1 MSTSLSEQLKR
12 LALPQTSLLQ
22 RDKKRPSLLF
32 DPKEAAGLKRETVYQ
47 IGLDG
52 LEELINK
59 NPVFEQFKNNI
70 FHLTS
75 KKFERSVQSAD
86 ANKKLDKVIRKF
98 MLQLS
103 PYFLLNCSH
112 KALEWLINRYNIH
125 EFNREDLLMLIMP
138 YHESNI
144 FVRVVQLMKFK
155 DENDSWFFL
164 KSLQKTGVHLTKQNL
179 LNHASSDVYF
189 LKFVAKFIALLVK
202 QFEKPSLLTVAFNF
216 YCTVFVG
223 AIENSLELNE
233 AQITQM
239 LPALLKGLSS
249 DIPDFCAASYVI
261 LGRLV
266 MKTPLTDA
274 ILDKFVEKISESK
287 VETLKTESIL
297 TLLILYQSQSHYNSI
312 SESACYSL
320 ICKNW
325 LPKVLQDLSNGNCF
339 VTPFLK
345 ALVKGCLYGAV
356 KFDLEEYRAFMKTL
370 LAAIKFDDSFMEIFL
385 SLLLDG
391 TKTKK
396 PYSEDLQKWLTEII
410 ETLERQYPD
419 QFDKEVYKILSTTQ
433 QGKVI
438 KRRKSLQKILS
449 ETMTIRCKF
458 DVLAKLYHPNVVFR
472 KEAIAYLVNNYDS
485 LREREKEMVKS
496 SFIDR
501 LNDDS
506 VEVVYETLILIK
518 NIPVLKTDALKD
530 VLIKLAYKYQ
540 SDLRTWE
547 SVSTEIVLMLCE
559 QSESNDWETFVAVLP
574 YLLPNSESQLSAAQK
589 IAETSFCR
597 GNPLLKKINT
607 KGEECAQFCNSVFD
621 SMRNDSSD
629 LIHDFIT
636 SIQKTPDRCVLSK
649 YLVILILSC
658 ILPEN
663 SSIDTNITIIKIF
676 IDFIENCE
684 IKYEKGNAFLQKHI
698 SVARAGKLHIEGF
711 LLCLKN
717 VIVKTRRPEV
727 ELGRVDL
734 HSDTDFN
741 QYFTLL
747 ATTLLKNTPNHKKY
761 VHVFINYFCK
771 NFRCKIEFLLNL
783 INSGKSQNLE
793 FLTESV
799 SLVVKLLSSVK
810 DSKEMGS
817 LLDES
822 DIFIP
827 QLLALLLH
835 TSEEVKQKSFRIVEI
850 LAEVKQ
856 HPHQHLFRELLD
868 QREEIVVD
876 NDQLPLIL
884 YNFLSP
890 STVKDSK
897 VLDNAKVL
905 KTALIKTSCGQYP
918 VYLKSKMLELLS
930 HINTIEIFE
939 ETSRDCLDLLKSQ
952 SKSLD
957 EVKSSIVVRNL
968 QRCQPTIAG
977 NIKLGTCVWSL
988 IETCLKESD
997 FTLTISSKPEFAT
1010 VLLLKQFD
1018 REFFVQLNRQ
1028 VEEKL
1033 LDLIIET
1040 ATLTKNPEVLP
1051 VVRHTIKVIELDA
1064 KLILSHFVSMRDVQS
1079 PKIDPNKLKRR
1090 ISVVPTVDILDT
1102 LEWRKGLTALEFI
1115 QDKKKLTNIDVLFPV
1130 LFEILKKCLD
1140 FDEQAAVEY
1149 PKQLILLS
1157 ILYLGEKIDK
1167 NAIAETT
1174 FNMELIVQCIRAS
1187 QNPQTHYCALLML
1200 SFSAELFPSQVL
1212 HHIMAIFT
1220 FMGSS
1225 VLRHEDAYSFQI
1237 ITRII
1242 DTVIP
1247 ILVKDNNPETIAKVL
1262 RVFVDALLDVPEHR
1276 RMPIYGHLLT
1286 KLEVKNNLYI
1296 FLLLIFE
1303 SHVNHSHREK
1313 NKEDDMK
1320 RLEIA
1325 ASICREFSPE
1335 IVIQNCI
1342 NLMKYLQDLPD
1353 EVDSDNTSSSFDI
1366 HYKTPKQFRHY
1377 KYTLI
1382 IFTARLLS
1390 SKEFVF
1396 QVASLKNDESLDLQQ
1411 LYKDMI
1417 INILTYIYRISKIAD
1432 KNANTQHAKYW
1443 KVILHLSYDILD
1455 SVNALLTP
1463 QMFLLVIK
1471 GLMLHNFSTIR
1482 RRSMELLNSKLQNNP
1497 SFFEDCT
1504 SEQIYSLIPP
1514 LISII
1519 KNVDEAQSES
1529 DDELIVQTALL
1540 SLKLLIKFLVSDYH
1554 DKLAEI
1560 LDFVTDLV
1568 KSGKVQNN
1576 VLASVLL
1583 CLAELCTNLRAH
1595 AIPSLPNFM
1604 PAILKILKQQKSQ
1617 ESSNLLLLSSV
1628 TALQKIVETL
1638 PLFLSPYLEKLLYEL
1653 SLLANNWTGDPNE
1666 ERLQPVVNKLSNLR
1680 QQIGTLIPP
1689 RVLIPVLGQSYNR
1702 LITKQAFNAVGFL
1715 LDILAV
1721 NLNHL
1726 NGAEISANLPELTNF
1741 FLNALQF
1748 RTDQETTFEQANEVE
1763 SQIVKA
1769 LTKLILKLSESTFKP
1784 LYYKLFDWAARH
1796 EQKTERLI
1804 TFYALSSG
1812 IAEALKSLFVLFAGH
1827 FLNNAA
1833 QILDSCN
1840 VIRSETLYFDDE
1852 KKNVLLLENVL
1863 KTLHAVFLYDNHK
1876 FVNKDRFEVLMQ
1888 PLVDQLENILGG
1900 VEELKRRNDELVTP
1914 TIVQFAVATADDSLW
1929 KQLNYQILLKM
1940 KHNSPEIRLVS
1951 LNCLKEMVTK
1961 LGVDYLPL
1969 LPETIPVLAE
1979 LLEDEE
1985 ESVEKACRKAV
1996 QEMEKILG
2004 EPIEKYFKM

>member
-52 LEELINK
+52 LEELITK
-59 NPVFEQFKNNI
+59 NPVFEQFKSNI
-70 FHLTS
+70 FHITS
-75 KKFERSVQSAD
+75 KKFERAVQSAD

-98 MLQLS
+98 LLQLS
-103 PYFLLNCSH
+103 PYFLLNCAH

-125 EFNREDLLMLIMP
+125 EFNRDDLLMLIMP

-164 KSLQKTGVHLTKQNL
+164 KSIQKTGVHLTKQSL
-179 LNHASSDVYF
+179 LNKASSDVYF
-189 LKFVAKFIALLVK
+189 LKFVAKFISLLVK

-223 AIENSLELNE
+223 AIEYSSELNE

-239 LPALLKGLSS
+239 LPALLKGLNS

-274 ILDKFVEKISESK
+274 ILDKFVEKVSVSK
-287 VETLKTESIL
+287 VETLKTESVL
-297 TLLILYQSQSHYNSI
+297 TLLILCQSQTHYTQLP
-312 SESACYSL
+312 ESACYSL
-320 ICKNW
+320 IGKNW

-345 ALVKGCLYGAV
+345 VLVKTCLYGAV
-356 KFDLEEYRAFMKTL
+356 KLDLEEYRAFMKTL
-370 LAAIKFDDSFMEIFL
+370 LAAIKFDDAFMEIFL
-385 SLLLDG
+385 SLLLDR

-396 PYSEDLQKWLTEII
+396 PYSEHLQKWLTEII

-438 KRRKSLQKILS
+438 KRRKSLQKILT
-449 ETMTIRCKF
+449 ETMNIRCKF
-458 DVLAKLYHPNVVFR
+458 DVLAKLYHPNVTYR
-472 KEAIAYLVNNYDS
+472 KEAIKYLVNNYDS
-485 LREREKEMVKS
+485 LRDREKEMIKS

-506 VEVVYETLILIK
+506 VEVVHETLNLIK
-518 NIPVLKTDALKD
+518 NISVLKTDALKD
-530 VLIKLAYKYQ
+530 VLTKLAYKCQ
-540 SDLRTWE
+540 SDLKTWG

-559 QSESNDWETFVAVLP
+559 QSEANDWETFVAVLP
-574 YLLPNSESQLSAAQK
+574 YLLPNSENQLSAAQT
-589 IAETSFCR
+589 IAESSFCR
-597 GNPLLKKINT
+597 KNCLLKKINA
-607 KGEECAQFCNSVFD
+607 KGEDCAQFCNSVFD
-621 SMRNDSSD
+621 SMRNNNKE
-629 LIHDFIT
+629 LVNDFIAC
-636 SIQKTPDRCVLSK
+636 IHKTTDRSVLSK
-649 YLVILILSC
+649 YLIILILSI

-663 SSIDTNITIIKIF
+663 SSIESNITIVKIF
-676 IDFIENCE
+676 IEFIENCE
-684 IKYEKGNAFLQKHI
+684 IKYEKGNAFMQKHI
-698 SVARAGKLHIEGF
+698 SVARAGQFHIEGF

-717 VIVKTRRPEV
+717 VIVKTLKPTV

-734 HSDTDFN
+734 HEDTDFN

-747 ATTLLKNTPNHKKY
+747 ATTLLKNKSNHKKY

-771 NFRCKIEFLLNL
+771 TFRSKIEFLLNL
-783 INSGKSQNLE
+783 VNSGKSQDLE
-793 FLTESV
+793 FVTESV
-799 SLVVKLLSSVK
+799 SLIAKLLSSVK
-810 DSKEMGS
+810 DSNEMSS
-817 LLDES
+817 LLES

-835 TSEEVKQKSFRIVEI
+835 KSEDVKQKSFRIVEI
-850 LAEVKQ
+850 LTEVKNDTFG
-856 HPHQHLFRELLD
+856 HLFRELLD

-876 NDQLPLIL
+876 NDQLPLIMFN
-884 YNFLSP
+884 YLSP
-890 STVKDSK
+890 SAVKDTK
-897 VLDNAKVL
+897 VSGNASTL
-905 KTALIKTSCGQYP
+905 KTLLIKTSCGKYP

-939 ETSRDCLDLLKSQ
+939 ETSHDCLHLLKTQ
-952 SKSLD
+952 SKNLD

-977 NIKLGTCVWSL
+977 NIAVGTSIWTL
-988 IETCLKESD
+988 IETCLKDSD
-997 FTLTISSKPEFAT
+997 FTLTVDSKPEFAT

-1018 REFFVQLNRQ
+1018 REFFAQLDAK
-1028 VEEKL
+1028 VETKL
-1033 LDLIIET
+1033 LDLIVET
-1040 ATLTKNPEVLP
+1040 ATLTKNPDVLP
-1051 VVRHTIKVIELDA
+1051 AVRHTIKVIELDA
-1064 KLILSHFVSMRDVQS
+1064 KLILSHFVKMRDVQS
-1079 PKIDPNKLKRR
+1079 PKLDPNKLKRR

-1102 LEWRKGLTALEFI
+1102 LDWRKGLTALEFI
-1115 QDKKKLTNIDVLFPV
+1115 QDKKKLTNIEVLFPV

-1157 ILYLGEKIDK
+1157 ILYLGEKIDRDS
-1167 NAIAETT
+1167 IGETT

-1187 QNPQTHYCALLML
+1187 QNPQTHYCALLVL
-1200 SFSAELFPSQVL
+1200 AFSAELFPSQVL

-1247 ILVKDNNPETIAKVL
+1247 ILVKDNNPETIARVL

-1286 KLEVKNNLYI
+1286 KLQVKDNLYI

-1303 SHVNHSHREK
+1303 SHVNHSHRDK

-1325 ASICREFSPE
+1325 ASVCREFSPE

-1342 NLMKYLQDLPD
+1342 NLMKYLKELPD
-1353 EVDSDNTSSSFDI
+1353 EVDSDNTSSPFDI

-1396 QVASLKNDESLDLQQ
+1396 QVASLKNDELLDLQQ

-1463 QMFLLVIK
+1463 QMFLLVVK

-1497 SFFEDCT
+1497 SFFDDCT

-1519 KNVDEAQSES
+1519 KNVEEAQSES

-1540 SLKLLIKFLVSDYH
+1540 SLKLLTKFLVSDYH
-1554 DKLAEI
+1554 EKLAEI
-1560 LDFVTDLV
+1560 LDFVTDLA

-1604 PAILKILKQQKSQ
+1604 PAILRILKQQKSQ
-1617 ESSNLLLLSSV
+1617 ESSSLLLLSSV
-1628 TALQKIVETL
+1628 TTVQKIVETL

-1653 SLLANNWTGDPNE
+1653 SLLASNVAEE
-1666 ERLQPVVNKLSNLR
+1666 ERLQPVVNKLSNLK
-1680 QQIGTLIPP
+1680 QQIGTSIPP
-1689 RVLIPVLGQSYNR
+1689 RVLIPVLGQSYDR
-1702 LITKQAFNAVGFL
+1702 LITKQAFSAVGFL
-1715 LDILAV
+1715 LDTLAE

-1726 NGAEISANLPELTNF
+1726 NGSEIGANLPELTSF

-1748 RTDQETTFEQANEVE
+1748 RTDQDTTFEQANEVE
-1763 SQIVKA
+1763 AQIVKA

-1840 VIRSETLYFDDE
+1840 VTKTDALYFDDE

-1863 KTLHAVFLYDNHK
+1863 KTLHSVFLYDSHK

-1888 PLVDQLENILGG
+1888 PLVDQLENTLGG
-1900 VEELKRRNDELVTP
+1900 VGGLERRNGELVTP
-1914 TIVQFAVATADDSLW
+1914 VIVQFAVATADDSLW

-1940 KHNSPEIRLVS
+1940 KHNSPEIRLIS